1 MQTFNFRLYGE
12 YIYGLLSKYLT
23 EYINPKINKEEFI
36 FDFKNGILNLHIDK
50 LNKPINILPL
60 LYHTLSHFP
69 VLSFTDCSP
78 PLLTLAK

>member
-36 FDFKNGILNLHIDK
+36 LISKMEFLIYIL
-50 LNKPINILPL
+50 IN
-60 LYHTLSHFP
+60 
-69 VLSFTDCSP
+69 
-78 PLLTLAK
+78 